1 MYIGLALLLVGSL
14 GLVWALHRYRESRV
28 QSQEL
33 LEDYSDQLRRFKD
46 IAQDE
51 PTRVASVLSEWLNG
65 VPK

>member
-1 MYIGLALLLVGSL
+1 MYIGLSLLFVACL
-14 GLVWALHRYRESRV
+14 GLVWALHRYRQSRV
-28 QSQEL
+28 QSQESL
-33 LEDYSDQLRRFKD
+33 DDYSDQLRRFKD

>member
-1 MYIGLALLLVGSL
+1 MFIGLALLLVASL
-14 GLVWALHRYRESRV
+14 GLVWALHRYRQSRV
-28 QSQEL
+28 QSQESL
-33 LEDYSDQLRRFKD
+33 DDYSDQLRRFKD